1 MRSFIKMVLVI
12 LFFPLFIIG
21 FVLMFLAFILMS
33 PFMATVGMKGMLNL
47 GGE

>member
-1 MRSFIKMVLVI
+1 MTFAVI
-12 LFFPLFIIG
+12 FAPLFIVG

-47 GGE
+47 GGEK

>member
-1 MRSFIKMVLVI
+1 MKLFLMVI
-12 LFFPLFIIG
+12 FAPLFIIG

>member
-1 MRSFIKMVLVI
+1 MFLVVI
-12 LFFPLFIIG
+12 FAPLFIIG

-33 PFMATVGMKGMLNL
+33 PFMATVGMKGVLNL